1 MQRYEGGNLGEGS
14 RIAVVANDAIGNFAV
29 ATPLLQVL
37 QARGCACDLYSGNRV
52 SELVRHSSLVDSS
65 HDVLGS
71 PVHETIREL
80 RPAQCE
86 LVVNLEHT
94 PWAMSVAAILGGQET
109 PIAGPCVG
117 PGGRGELPYPEDVR
131 GDLWRDREWASA
143 DLPSRYPF
151 LGSGHIS
158 EIFVR
163 LLYIDDPV
171 PGYLFPSHV
180 PSRPVP
186 PVLVA
191 LSASL
196 PTKLWPVERWI
207 EVCRELL
214 QVHGSIGLLG
224 APRKAQGQFYKGA
237 SDEDRLV
244 SEAGVED
251 LRGALTLPEVVG
263 ALASARLV
271 LTLDNGILHLA
282 AAGAAPVVGLFR
294 PGIVHLWCPR
304 RPGLLAVLPRE
315 GGAVAD
321 ISLDE
326 VRAACGL

>member
-1 MQRYEGGNLGEGS
+1 MQRYEGGNLEEGS
-14 RIAVVANDAIGNFAV
+14 RIAVVVNDAIGNFAV

-37 QARGCACDLYSGNRV
+37 QARGYACDLYSGNRV
-52 SELVRHSSLVDSS
+52 AELVRFSSLVDSS
-65 HDVLGS
+65 HDILGS
-71 PVHETIREL
+71 PVHEMVHKL
-80 RPAQCE
+80 GPAPCE

-94 PWAMSVAAILGGQET
+94 PWAMTVAAILGGQET

-117 PGGRGELPYPEDVR
+117 PGGRGELPHPGDDR

-143 DLPSRYPF
+143 DLPSRYPY
-151 LGSGHIS
+151 LSSGHIS

-163 LLYIDDPV
+163 LLYFDDPV
-171 PGYLFPSHV
+171 PGYLFPSHS

-196 PTKLWPVERWI
+196 PSKLWPVERWI
-207 EVCRELL
+207 EVCRELGK
-214 QVHGSIGLLG
+214 VHGSVGLLG
-224 APRKAQGQFYKGA
+224 APRKAQGHFYKGA

-251 LRGALTLPEVVG
+251 LRGSLTLPEVVG

-282 AAGAAPVVGLFR
+282 AAGSAQVVGLFR

-304 RPGLLAVLPRE
+304 RPGLVSVVPSE
-315 GGAVAD
+315 CGAVSD